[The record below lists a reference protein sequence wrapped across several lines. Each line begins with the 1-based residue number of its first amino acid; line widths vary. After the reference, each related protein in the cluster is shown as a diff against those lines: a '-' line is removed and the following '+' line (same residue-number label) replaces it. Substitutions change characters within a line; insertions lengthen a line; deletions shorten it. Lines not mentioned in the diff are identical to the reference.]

1 MKVSLPLINSLLEIN
16 MNTLSIVGVKYC
28 TTKSPVVTTELNQEC
43 MLVFY
48 ATRFS
53 SAESENENAN
63 ECSSA
68 RK

>member
-1 MKVSLPLINSLLEIN
+1 MKESLPSINSLLEIN
-16 MNTLSIVGVKYC
+16 MNTLNISGVKYC
-28 TTKSPVVTTELNQEC
+28 TTKSPAMTTVLNQEC

-53 SAESENENAN
+53 SAESQNENADG
-63 ECSSA
+63 CSSA